1 MSNIPINNLP
11 TQPFLTGLEE
21 IPAVN
26 TANTTVRITARQ
38 IADLVTVVGTVTQ
51 INTSLPIVGGPF
63 TSLGTIGLQ
72 TNGVTN
78 SYLATMP
85 TLTIKGNVTGST
97 ATPADI
103 TATQVLDMIGTTQGS
118 VLYRNATS
126 WVALAPGTSG
136 QFLKTNGAA
145 ANPAWATAGTGTV
158 TSITAGTGLSG
169 GTITTSGTIAI
180 ANTTV
185 TAGAYGNATSVG
197 TFTVNA
203 QGQLTAAATTTIAID
218 AGQVTSGIFSV
229 TRGGTGF
236 ATYATGDMLYASA
249 ANTLS
254 KLAAGTNG
262 QVLTLAS
269 GIPTWAAS
277 TGGVTSFQTS
287 LSGLTPATST
297 TGAVTLAGTLGAT
310 SGGTGLTSYS
320 TGDIVYASAA
330 NTLSKLAAGTNGY
343 VLTLAAGVPTW
354 AAGGGGG
361 GSVTIS
367 NDTATTS
374 FEYPLFANATT
385 GTVSTVYTGN
395 ANLLYKPSTGEL
407 QAQELTANNGLVLN
421 KATISANFTI
431 ASGYNA
437 MSVGPITTAS
447 GVTVTVTP
455 GQRWVVL

>member
-1 MSNIPINNLP
+1 MANISITNLP
-11 TQPFLTGLEE
+11 AATSVSGTDSVPIVHTD
-21 IPAVN
+21 IS
-26 TANTTVRITARQ
+26 VRATLSQ
-38 IADLVTVVGTVTQ
+38 IAAYTQSVYPPPGVSSIATTSPITGGT
-51 INTSLPIVGGPF
+51 ITS
-63 TSLGTIGLQ
+63 TGTIGLNTGGI
-72 TNGVTN
+72 TNT
-78 SYLATMP
+78 YLGTMP
-85 TLTIKGNVTGST
+85 TLTLKGNSTGATASPSDLSVSTVMTMLAAAPLASPTFTGTPLAPTPSTSDSSTRIATTAYVKAQGYGTGS
-97 ATPADI
+97 
-103 TATQVLDMIGTTQGS
+103 
-118 VLYRNATS
+118 
-126 WVALAPGTSG
+126 
-136 QFLKTNGAA
+136 
-145 ANPAWATAGTGTV
+145 V
-158 TSITAGTGLSG
+158 TSVTAGTGLSG

-180 ANTTV
+180 ANTAV
-185 TAGAYGNATSVG
+185 TAGAYGDATSVG

-203 QGQLTAAATTTIAID
+203 QGQLTAAATTSIAID
-218 AGQVTSGIFSV
+218 ASQVTSGIFNV
-229 TRGGTGF
+229 TRGGTGL

-287 LSGLTPATST
+287 LSGLTPSTSS
-297 TGAVTLAGTLGAT
+297 TGAITLAGTLGAV
-310 SGGTGLTSYS
+310 SGGTGASTYA
-320 TGDIVYASAA
+320 TGDILYASAA
-330 NTLSKLAAGTNGY
+330 NTLSKLTAGTNGY

-421 KATISANFTI
+421 KSIISVNFTI

-437 MSVGPITTAS
+437 MSVGPITTGS